1 MDIANGLPSYETVGL
16 PDAAVRES
24 RERVRAAIKNSG
36 LAFPIS
42 RITIN
47 LAPADLRKE
56 GSVYDLPIAIGILE
70 AAGQLQP
77 GSTKDMLFLGELA
90 LDGRVRAI
98 DGVLPMVID
107 AFAHG
112 CKTIVLPEGNAE
124 EAAYITGARILPVRS
139 LRQAVDCLRET
150 APFTP
155 YPNKSWDN
163 QSPVHSA
170 DFSEIKG
177 QQGAKRAAEIAV
189 AGGHNILLIGTPGS
203 GKTMHCAQHSFH
215 IARSYI

>member
-1 MDIANGLPSYETVGL
+1 
-16 PDAAVRES
+16 
-24 RERVRAAIKNSG
+24 
-36 LAFPIS
+36 
-42 RITIN
+42 
-47 LAPADLRKE
+47 
-56 GSVYDLPIAIGILE
+56 
-70 AAGQLQP
+70 
-77 GSTKDMLFLGELA
+77 MLFLGELA

-155 YPNKSWDN
+155 YPNKSWDT

-189 AGGHNILLIGTPGS
+189 AGGHNYCPVQRVQHPPDRS
-203 GKTMHCAQHSFH
+203 KTKHACAQS
-215 IARSYI
+215 IPSINARNASYI